1 MEGPQQT
8 PSPAH
13 SEQLPN
19 NDTIPATDPDRRKFG
34 TRVVSVVITILPHLT
49 LNIFLAALRCMELAV
64 TRPIEALGA
73 LGERIDP
80 SHRIARALACGAG
93 YCFGFIIGITAA
105 IPGLLIGV
113 LCGVGRAIYKLPSA
127 LIKSWLQGVSY
138 AMNQT
143 FDDYNINKRHVVA
156 IGAVISLLLASAFIG
171 MGGVIGGPPLAGLI
185 TILETPAFLASFTT
199 LAYLYAD
206 SPPATERSTPA
217 NNSEEER
224 SSPPSTPLST
234 TSGADLLS
242 SITHHVRFCT

>member
-8 PSPAH
+8 PSPVH
-13 SEQLPN
+13 SEQQPN
-19 NDTIPATDPDRRKFG
+19 NDTSAPTDPDRRTFG

-49 LNIFLAALRCMELAV
+49 LNIFLAALRGMELAF

-80 SHRIARALACGAG
+80 NHRIARALACGAG

-113 LCGVGRAIYKLPSA
+113 LCGIGRAIYKLPSA
-127 LIKSWLQGVSY
+127 LIKSWFQGASY

-156 IGAVISLLLASAFIG
+156 IGAIISLLLASAFIS

-206 SPPATERSTPA
+206 RPSSIERSSPE
-217 NNSEEER
+217 NNSEER
-224 SSPPSTPLST
+224 SPPPSPALST
-234 TSGADLLS
+234 TTGANFLS
-242 SITHHVRFCT
+242 SIARDARFCT